1 MLAEDRVQLHVISS
15 PKLLFTVKHSPVDAV
30 FIGFD
35 YVYTPFKAKQA
46 RKSETSPCMCADSMS
61 CQSHNRKCHDS
72 PSPYLDTLDPSCDR
86 SSKTFHFF
94 IGSTG
99 MRTLDSCWKKM
110 RSKDNTVDGVVN
122 EVLVVTQTSHDA
134 KEEEEGQMLET
145 EKTIKHV
152 DDEEKTGPN
161 KEDKSAQNDEQMFGL
176 RDLSRDNLLKLLGI
190 MEGEIQLDRLRDK
203 HKDSYRRM
211 LEQLLLAEKS
221 HRRTVYELD
230 TEKRKHVDY
239 MNKSDDFTNLLEQER
254 ERLKRLLKQEK
265 AYQIRKEKEFSKRM
279 QRTSGE
285 LVKLKSFALM
295 MVDERELHL
304 EKIDKQ
310 SHKIQDLLQKLEE
323 KEKKLHETERK
334 AKEDNQ
340 RILDLEVE
348 LELRTSKFAK
358 EQEEMSAKL
367 SSHESQHQ
375 QLSQKQMEL
384 LHKLKELE
392 ETNEAL
398 QKSAEE
404 LQALKDKIRKGECG
418 NSNLMAE
425 LETLRKRILEME
437 VTVIMVNE
445 HKNMTDR
452 IRSEEKKRDELNQL
466 YKAEQEK
473 VMEVTERLIEES
485 KKRLKLK
492 SEMELKVAALVKE
505 RDEIKLKLTKAE
517 EQCEDLHSKN
527 GIMKQSTMN
536 KEERESFQKVMEPQS
551 VSNAHG
557 KDENKIKVLTLETE
571 RLKNRLQQLEAIE
584 RDLIKPEYDLLAT
597 EKETARSLSQQGQE
611 ISQTESIKVIEQGK
625 VGCQETE
632 LRHRFMREEA
642 KTRDLQADVQ
652 ALKEKIHE
660 LMNKED
666 ELSQLQVDYS
676 VLHQRFLEEEDKK
689 KSISTEVLNLTK
701 ELEVTRR
708 YSRTLRPSTKG
719 SRMMD
724 VPVTSTGVQTD
735 SVENRTADSETPAA
749 FIKKSVQEEN
759 RIMSSLQQRS
769 LKKPAQRPTVR
780 ELYPPTVSDYTTKKS
795 WIPWMRK
802 KDSSSSEVSLD
813 TSGEAASS
821 EVSMSQ
827 KYDHPL
833 NVQVIPD
840 IQNIEAT
847 LQNCVGLS
855 EDFTKQASARLSQ
868 ETQSSQTAILPT
880 NERTKEPKNPERVR
894 LPMTFASISKVKNAE
909 IMRSPSMDKSLSP
922 VSTASI
928 SSSQESVDMITG
940 RAVYKETPEK
950 RMVPTPIKK
959 FTTEDSKIHIHS
971 GSQFKKTTD
980 HGSVVMAKSIAVS
993 SECNE
998 VSTGTVL
1005 RSTHSVNASK
1015 STCSKAMT
1023 SITITQRMFLMY
1035 YGLLNFYQNHRRYV
1049 KSRDDSQL
1057 NGDKSSLLNPSK
1069 ECEPYRTS
1077 DKKSIAPCGAIA
1089 NSLFND
1095 TSKPVNWHKPVYELD
1110 PSDPDN
1116 NGFVNEDFI
1125 VWMRTAALPTFRKL
1139 YRIIQKKKDNMTP
1152 TLPPGN
1158 YSLEVTYSI
1167 LHNQTKQ
1174 TQSKSS
1180 GLLYLELLHSIKS
1193 VFGQIKK
1200 SSDYP
1205 VRSFDGRKRMILST
1219 ISWMGGKN
1227 PFLGIAYI
1235 TVGSVCFFL
1244 GVVLLIIH
1252 HKYGNRNNSADIPN

>member
-1 MLAEDRVQLHVISS
+1 M
-15 PKLLFTVKHSPVDAV
+15 
-30 FIGFD
+30 
-35 YVYTPFKAKQA
+35 
-46 RKSETSPCMCADSMS
+46 
-61 CQSHNRKCHDS
+61 
-72 PSPYLDTLDPSCDR
+72 
-86 SSKTFHFF
+86 
-94 IGSTG
+94 
-99 MRTLDSCWKKM
+99 
-110 RSKDNTVDGVVN
+110 
-122 EVLVVTQTSHDA
+122 
-134 KEEEEGQMLET
+134 
-145 EKTIKHV
+145 
-152 DDEEKTGPN
+152 
-161 KEDKSAQNDEQMFGL
+161 
-176 RDLSRDNLLKLLGI
+176 
-190 MEGEIQLDRLRDK
+190 
-203 HKDSYRRM
+203 
-211 LEQLLLAEKS
+211 
-221 HRRTVYELD
+221 
-230 TEKRKHVDY
+230 
-239 MNKSDDFTNLLEQER
+239 
-254 ERLKRLLKQEK
+254 LKQEK

-323 KEKKLHETERK
+323 KEKKLHEAERK

-340 RILDLEVE
+340 KILNFEVE

-367 SSHESQHQ
+367 SNQESQHQ

-384 LHKLKELE
+384 SHKLKELE

-425 LETLRKRILEME
+425 LETLRKIILEME
-437 VTVIMVNE
+437 GKDEEITKTENKCNELKKMLLAEEAQNKDPRLEVEKLQQRMTQLETLEMTFNMGRTECAQFQAALEKEKSLTKNLTDELVRVKIRMKELESSELKLEKDELDLKEDLLKLKSVTVIMVNE
-445 HKNMTDR
+445 HKNMADR
-452 IRSEEKKRDELNQL
+452 IRSEEKKRDELNKL

-492 SEMELKVAALVKE
+492 SEMELKIAALVKE
-505 RDEIKLKLTKAE
+505 RDEMKRKLFKTE
-517 EQCEDLHSKN
+517 EQCKDLSSKH
-527 GIMKQSTMN
+527 GIMKHSTMN
-536 KEERESFQKVMEPQS
+536 KEERKSFQKVMDLQS

-557 KDENKIKVLTLETE
+557 KDENKVKELTLETE

-597 EKETARSLSQQGQE
+597 EKEKARSLSQQVQE
-611 ISQTESIKVIEQGK
+611 ISQTELIKVIEQGE
-625 VGCQETE
+625 VDCQEAE
-632 LRHRFMREEA
+632 LRHRFMMEEA

-676 VLHQRFLEEEDKK
+676 VLQQRFLEEEDKK
-689 KSISTEVLNLTK
+689 KNISTEVLNLTK
-701 ELEVTRR
+701 ELEVTKR

-719 SRMMD
+719 SRMVD

-735 SVENRTADSETPAA
+735 SVENRTADSDTPAA

-780 ELYPPTVSDYTTKKS
+780 ELYPPTVSDYTVKKS

-802 KDSSSSEVSLD
+802 KDSSASEVSLD
-813 TSGEAASS
+813 TSGEAATS

-833 NVQVIPD
+833 NAQVIPD
-840 IQNIEAT
+840 IQNNEST
-847 LQNCVGLS
+847 LQNCIGLS
-855 EDFTKQASARLSQ
+855 EDLTKQASAKLSQ
-868 ETQSSQTAILPT
+868 ETQSSQTTILPT

-894 LPMTFASISKVKNAE
+894 LPMTFASISRVKSAE

-940 RAVYKETPEK
+940 RAVFKETPEK

-959 FTTEDSKIHIHS
+959 SNANVVTTEDSKIHIHL

-980 HGSVVMAKSIAVS
+980 HGSVVMAKSIPVS
-993 SECNE
+993 SEYNE

-1005 RSTHSVNASK
+1005 RSPHSVTASK
-1015 STCSKAMT
+1015 STSSKTMS
-1023 SITITQRMFLMY
+1023 SITITQ
-1035 YGLLNFYQNHRRYV
+1035 V
-1049 KSRDDSQL
+1049 TK
-1057 NGDKSSLLNPSK
+1057 
-1069 ECEPYRTS
+1069 
-1077 DKKSIAPCGAIA
+1077 APA
-1089 NSLFND
+1089 
-1095 TSKPVNWHKPVYELD
+1095 
-1110 PSDPDN
+1110 
-1116 NGFVNEDFI
+1116 
-1125 VWMRTAALPTFRKL
+1125 R
-1139 YRIIQKKKDNMTP
+1139 P
-1152 TLPPGN
+1152 TL
-1158 YSLEVTYSI
+1158 
-1167 LHNQTKQ
+1167 
-1174 TQSKSS
+1174 
-1180 GLLYLELLHSIKS
+1180 S
-1193 VFGQIKK
+1193 VV
-1200 SSDYP
+1200 S
-1205 VRSFDGRKRMILST
+1205 VSFKPCMQEYD
-1219 ISWMGGKN
+1219 
-1227 PFLGIAYI
+1227 
-1235 TVGSVCFFL
+1235 
-1244 GVVLLIIH
+1244 
-1252 HKYGNRNNSADIPN
+1252 

>member
-1 MLAEDRVQLHVISS
+1 
-15 PKLLFTVKHSPVDAV
+15 
-30 FIGFD
+30 
-35 YVYTPFKAKQA
+35 
-46 RKSETSPCMCADSMS
+46 
-61 CQSHNRKCHDS
+61 
-72 PSPYLDTLDPSCDR
+72 
-86 SSKTFHFF
+86 
-94 IGSTG
+94 
-99 MRTLDSCWKKM
+99 M
-110 RSKDNTVDGVVN
+110 RSKDNTVDGTVN

-134 KEEEEGQMLET
+134 KEEEEGKMLET
-145 EKTIKHV
+145 EKTIKVKHV
-152 DDEEKTGPN
+152 DESEKTGPN
-161 KEDKSAQNDEQMFGL
+161 KEDTSAQNDEQMFGL
-176 RDLSRDNLLKLLGI
+176 RDLSKDKLLELLGI
-190 MEGEIQLDRLRDK
+190 MEGEIQAREDVIHLLRSALLSRPEELESRYGLSGPTRPLQALQRDRTLSNNHAQHENVYDKPMAELDRLRDK

-323 KEKKLHETERK
+323 KEQKLHEAERK

-340 RILDLEVE
+340 KILDLEVE

-367 SSHESQHQ
+367 SSQESQHL
-375 QLSQKQMEL
+375 QLSQRQMEM

-398 QKSAEE
+398 QKSADE

-425 LETLRKRILEME
+425 LETLRERILEME
-437 VTVIMVNE
+437 GKDEEITKTENKCNELKKMLLAEEAQNKDLRLEVEKLQQRMTQLETLEMTFNMGRTECAQLQAALEKEKSLTKDLTDELVSVKIRMKELESSELKLEKDELDLKEDLLKLKSVTVIMVNE
-445 HKNMTDR
+445 HKNMADR
-452 IRSEEKKRDELNQL
+452 IRSEEKKRDELNKV

-492 SEMELKVAALVKE
+492 SEMELKIAALVKE
-505 RDEIKLKLTKAE
+505 KDEIKRKLTKAE
-517 EQCEDLHSKN
+517 QCKDLSSKH
-527 GIMKQSTMN
+527 GIMKHSTMN
-536 KEERESFQKVMEPQS
+536 KEERESFQKVMDLQS

-557 KDENKIKVLTLETE
+557 KDENKVKELTLETE

-584 RDLIKPEYDLLAT
+584 RDLSKPEYDLLAT
-597 EKETARSLSQQGQE
+597 EKERARSLSQQVQE
-611 ISQTESIKVIEQGK
+611 ISQTELIKVIEQGE
-625 VGCQETE
+625 VGCQEAE
-632 LRHRFMREEA
+632 LRHRFIMEEA

-676 VLHQRFLEEEDKK
+676 VLQQRFLEEEDKK

-701 ELEVTRR
+701 ELEVTKR

-719 SRMMD
+719 SRMVD

-735 SVENRTADSETPAA
+735 SVENRTADSDTPAA

-780 ELYPPTVSDYTTKKS
+780 ELYPPTVSDYTVKKS

-802 KDSSSSEVSLD
+802 KDSSASEVSLE
-813 TSGEAASS
+813 TSGEAATS
-821 EVSMSQ
+821 EVSKSQ

-833 NVQVIPD
+833 NAQVIPD
-840 IQNIEAT
+840 IQNSEAT
-847 LQNCVGLS
+847 LQNCIGLS
-855 EDFTKQASARLSQ
+855 EDLTKQASAKLSR
-868 ETQSSQTAILPT
+868 ETQNSQTTILPI

-894 LPMTFASISKVKNAE
+894 LPMTFASISRVKCAE

-940 RAVYKETPEK
+940 RAVFKETPEK

-959 FTTEDSKIHIHS
+959 SNANVVTTEDSKIHIHL

-980 HGSVVMAKSIAVS
+980 HGSVIMTKSIPVS

-1005 RSTHSVNASK
+1005 RSPHSVTASK
-1015 STCSKAMT
+1015 STSSKVMSSIAITQVTKAPARPTLSVQPITDVPSARSGFSRIPMSRGMKTGKAM
-1023 SITITQRMFLMY
+1023 L
-1035 YGLLNFYQNHRRYV
+1035 
-1049 KSRDDSQL
+1049 
-1057 NGDKSSLLNPSK
+1057 
-1069 ECEPYRTS
+1069 
-1077 DKKSIAPCGAIA
+1077 GA
-1089 NSLFND
+1089 
-1095 TSKPVNWHKPVYELD
+1095 
-1110 PSDPDN
+1110 
-1116 NGFVNEDFI
+1116 
-1125 VWMRTAALPTFRKL
+1125 
-1139 YRIIQKKKDNMTP
+1139 
-1152 TLPPGN
+1152 
-1158 YSLEVTYSI
+1158 
-1167 LHNQTKQ
+1167 
-1174 TQSKSS
+1174 
-1180 GLLYLELLHSIKS
+1180 
-1193 VFGQIKK
+1193 
-1200 SSDYP
+1200 
-1205 VRSFDGRKRMILST
+1205 
-1219 ISWMGGKN
+1219 
-1227 PFLGIAYI
+1227 LGIS
-1235 TVGSVCFFL
+1235 T
-1244 GVVLLIIH
+1244 GV
-1252 HKYGNRNNSADIPN
+1252 KMETN

>member
-1 MLAEDRVQLHVISS
+1 MLSYYKIPKKTGNRARNQLLLYPDSTRPSQRQLFDISIYICKSAREDVIH
-15 PKLLFTVKHSPVDAV
+15 LLRSALLSRPEELESCYGLSGPTRPL
-30 FIGFD
+30 
-35 YVYTPFKAKQA
+35 QA
-46 RKSETSPCMCADSMS
+46 LQRD
-61 CQSHNRKCHDS
+61 
-72 PSPYLDTLDPSCDR
+72 
-86 SSKTFHFF
+86 
-94 IGSTG
+94 
-99 MRTLDSCWKKM
+99 RTLS
-110 RSKDNTVDGVVN
+110 NIQAQQENVY
-122 EVLVVTQTSHDA
+122 
-134 KEEEEGQMLET
+134 
-145 EKTIKHV
+145 
-152 DDEEKTGPN
+152 
-161 KEDKSAQNDEQMFGL
+161 DKPMAE
-176 RDLSRDNLLKLLGI
+176 
-190 MEGEIQLDRLRDK
+190 LDRLRDK
-203 HKDSYRRM
+203 QKDSYRRM

-230 TEKRKHVDY
+230 TEKRKHIDY

-254 ERLKRLLKQEK
+254 ERLKWLLKQEK
-265 AYQIRKEKEFSKRM
+265 TYQIRKEKEFSKRM
-279 QRTSGE
+279 QRASGE

-310 SHKIQDLLQKLEE
+310 SHKIQDLLQKLDER
-323 KEKKLHETERK
+323 EKKLHEAERK

-340 RILDLEVE
+340 KILDLEVE
-348 LELRTSKFAK
+348 LELRTSKFAN

-367 SSHESQHQ
+367 TD
-375 QLSQKQMEL
+375 EL
-384 LHKLKELE
+384 VSVKIRMKELE
-392 ETNEAL
+392 SSELKLEKDEL
-398 QKSAEE
+398 DLKEDLLKLKS
-404 LQALKDKIRKGECG
+404 
-418 NSNLMAE
+418 
-425 LETLRKRILEME
+425 

-473 VMEVTERLIEES
+473 VTEVTERLIEES

-517 EQCEDLHSKN
+517 EQCEDLSSKS

-536 KEERESFQKVMEPQS
+536 KEERESFQKVMDLQS

-557 KDENKIKVLTLETE
+557 KDENKVKVLTLETE

-611 ISQTESIKVIEQGK
+611 ISQTESIKVIEQGE

-735 SVENRTADSETPAA
+735 SVENRTADIETPAA
-749 FIKKSVQEEN
+749 FIKMSVQEEN

-922 VSTASI
+922 VSPASI

-940 RAVYKETPEK
+940 RAVFKETPEK

-959 FTTEDSKIHIHS
+959 SNANVITTEDSKIHIHL

-980 HGSVVMAKSIAVS
+980 HGSVVMVKSTAVS
-993 SECNE
+993 SDCNE

-1005 RSTHSVNASK
+1005 RSPHSVTASK
-1015 STCSKAMT
+1015 STSSKAMS
-1023 SITITQRMFLMY
+1023 SITITQ
-1035 YGLLNFYQNHRRYV
+1035 V
-1049 KSRDDSQL
+1049 TK
-1057 NGDKSSLLNPSK
+1057 
-1069 ECEPYRTS
+1069 
-1077 DKKSIAPCGAIA
+1077 APA
-1089 NSLFND
+1089 
-1095 TSKPVNWHKPVYELD
+1095 
-1110 PSDPDN
+1110 
-1116 NGFVNEDFI
+1116 
-1125 VWMRTAALPTFRKL
+1125 R
-1139 YRIIQKKKDNMTP
+1139 P
-1152 TLPPGN
+1152 TLSVVSPIVDVP
-1158 YSLEVTYSI
+1158 SAR
-1167 LHNQTKQ
+1167 
-1174 TQSKSS
+1174 S
-1180 GLLYLELLHSIKS
+1180 GLSRIPMSRGMKTGKAVLGALGITTGVKMETNAENQAMHTDL
-1193 VFGQIKK
+1193 KK
-1200 SSDYP
+1200 P
-1205 VRSFDGRKRMILST
+1205 AVINGALQG
-1219 ISWMGGKN
+1219 GGK
-1227 PFLGIAYI
+1227 G
-1235 TVGSVCFFL
+1235 
-1244 GVVLLIIH
+1244 
-1252 HKYGNRNNSADIPN
+1252 